1 MNTEIKTI
9 TINGVEYVEKSAAQA
24 AMPSTNVYMVRSY
37 AAGVFY
43 GEIESKKHEVSGL
56 VVNMKNARR
65 VWYWSG
71 AASLSQ
77 LAMEGT
83 TKPND
88 CKFPAP
94 VTSVELM
101 NVVEILPITDAALK
115 ILNGV
120 KVWKQ

>member
-9 TINGVEYVEKSAAQA
+9 TINGVEYVEKSAQQTQL
-24 AMPSTNVYMVRSY
+24 PKTNVFIVRSY

-65 VWYWSG
+65 VFYWSG

-77 LAMEGT
+77 LSTEGT
-83 TKPND
+83 VKPND

-101 NVVEILPITDAALK
+101 NVVEILPVSESALK
-115 ILNGV
+115 SLNGV
-120 KVWKQ
+120 KIWKQ

>member
-1 MNTEIKTI
+1 MEQSINEIE
-9 TINGVEYVEKSAAQA
+9 INGVQYVKKGASESS
-24 AMPSTNVYMVRSY
+24 MPMTNVFMVRSY

-77 LAMEGT
+77 LSTDGT
-83 TKPND
+83 TKPNE

-94 VTSVELM
+94 VPSVELM
-101 NVVEILPITDAALK
+101 NVVEILPISERALAV
-115 ILNGV
+115 LNGV